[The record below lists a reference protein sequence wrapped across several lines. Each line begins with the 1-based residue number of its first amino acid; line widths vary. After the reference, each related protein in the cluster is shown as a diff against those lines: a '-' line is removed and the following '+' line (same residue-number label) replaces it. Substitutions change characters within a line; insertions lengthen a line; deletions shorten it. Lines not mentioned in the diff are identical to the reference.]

1 MIYLIGGASHTGKT
15 NLAQKLMLKYQI
27 PYVSM
32 DHIKMGLV
40 RSGLLPN
47 YVEQDDKM
55 LEVLWPVIREMIKTA
70 VENEQNMIIE
80 GCYIPYNWKEDFD
93 EEYLEDIRCKFLI
106 MSTEYIEKHFDN
118 ITKYASVIEDR
129 GDDEDCT
136 KEWIL
141 EINKECMDGCME
153 FGCEYT
159 LIQDKYDVDETLFE
173 RGEQNEK
180 SN

>member
-1 MIYLIGGASHTGKT
+1 MVYLIGGASHTGKT
-15 NLAQKLMLKYQI
+15 NLAQKLMIKYQI
-27 PYVSM
+27 PYISM

-40 RSGLLPN
+40 RTGLLPN
-47 YVEQDDKM
+47 YVEEDKKM

-70 VENEQNMIIE
+70 IENEQNMIIE

-106 MSTEYIEKHFDN
+106 MSADYIEEHFAD

-129 GDDEDCT
+129 GEDEECT

-141 EINKECMDGCME
+141 QINKEYLEGCLKQ
-153 FGCEYT
+153 GCEYR
-159 LIQDKYDVDETLFE
+159 LITDKYDVDEEIFE
-173 RGEQNEK
+173 KGE
-180 SN
+180 